1 MSEKWP
7 FLETTEF
14 NPFLETSRELVS
26 SRAVSSRWQ
35 GYLQVDLYY
44 NYIMMMPYYLGQLW
58 THLIIKSVDK
68 KRAI

>member
-26 SRAVSSRWQ
+26 SRAVSKCVQFVIVLSKDR
-35 GYLQVDLYY
+35 
-44 NYIMMMPYYLGQLW
+44 NLG
-58 THLIIKSVDK
+58 
-68 KRAI
+68 RADELTGQI